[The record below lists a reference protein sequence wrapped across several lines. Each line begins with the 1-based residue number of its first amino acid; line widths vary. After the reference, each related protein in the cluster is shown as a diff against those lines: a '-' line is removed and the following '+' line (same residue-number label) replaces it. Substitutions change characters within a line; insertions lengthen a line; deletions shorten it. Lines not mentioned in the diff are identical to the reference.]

1 MRTAPALLLALLL
14 ACCGGAI
21 TSGSEPGEDAA
32 EEPHVDVLEEVLDDP
47 VEEPPDDVVPVDPE
61 EEEELSA
68 APRRRG
74 KLIHLNSRAGE
85 IFIRRP
91 RDQDEARICVDC
103 LRGRRAVVV
112 NLREVQPDHALRVF
126 DFLAGA
132 TYAVGGQ
139 LEQAGESVYLLTP
152 QNIGI
157 MAEEEESASTPNGDI
172 WQEI

>member
-1 MRTAPALLLALLL
+1 MFGIVDRIKSVLFAEDEYGIAPA
-14 ACCGGAI
+14 
-21 TSGSEPGEDAA
+21 GEED
-32 EEPHVDVLEEVLDDP
+32 EEQPT
-47 VEEPPDDVVPVDPE
+47 
-61 EEEELSA
+61 
-68 APRRRG
+68 PRRRER
-74 KLIHLNSRAGE
+74 LIKLNSRVGE

-91 RDQDEARICVDC
+91 RNQDEARICVDC

-112 NLREVQPDHALRVF
+112 NLEAVQPDHALRVF

-157 MAEEEESASTPNGDI
+157 MAEEEKAASTPNTDI
-172 WQEI
+172 WREI

>member
-1 MRTAPALLLALLL
+1 MFGIVDKIKSVLFAEDEYGIAP
-14 ACCGGAI
+14 
-21 TSGSEPGEDAA
+21 PGEEY
-32 EEPHVDVLEEVLDDP
+32 EEQPT
-47 VEEPPDDVVPVDPE
+47 
-61 EEEELSA
+61 
-68 APRRRG
+68 PRRRER
-74 KLIHLNSRAGE
+74 LIKLNSRSGE

-91 RDQDEARICVDC
+91 RNQDEARICVDC

-112 NLREVQPDHALRVF
+112 NLKDVQSDHALRVF

-157 MAEEEESASTPNGDI
+157 MAEEEKSASTPNSDI
-172 WQEI
+172 WREI

>member
-1 MRTAPALLLALLL
+1 MFGIVDKIKSVLFAEDEYGIAP
-14 ACCGGAI
+14 
-21 TSGSEPGEDAA
+21 
-32 EEPHVDVLEEVLDDP
+32 
-47 VEEPPDDVVPVDPE
+47 PE
-61 EEEELSA
+61 EEYEEQPI
-68 APRRRG
+68 PRRRDRLI
-74 KLIHLNSRAGE
+74 KLKSRSGE

-91 RDQDEARICVDC
+91 RTQDEARICVDC

-112 NLREVQPDHALRVF
+112 NLKDVEADHALRVF

-157 MAEEEESASTPNGDI
+157 MAEEEKAPSTPNSDI

>member
-1 MRTAPALLLALLL
+1 MFGIVDRIKSVLFAEDEFGMAP
-14 ACCGGAI
+14 
-21 TSGSEPGEDAA
+21 SGDEY
-32 EEPHVDVLEEVLDDP
+32 EEQPT
-47 VEEPPDDVVPVDPE
+47 
-61 EEEELSA
+61 
-68 APRRRG
+68 PRRRER
-74 KLIHLNSRAGE
+74 LIKLNSRAGE

-91 RDQDEARICVDC
+91 RNQDEARICVDC

-112 NLREVQPDHALRVF
+112 NLKDVQADHALRVF

-157 MAEEEESASTPNGDI
+157 MSEEEESASTPNGDI

>member
-1 MRTAPALLLALLL
+1 MFGIVDRIKSVLFAEDDYGIAP
-14 ACCGGAI
+14 
-21 TSGSEPGEDAA
+21 PGEEY
-32 EEPHVDVLEEVLDDP
+32 EEQP
-47 VEEPPDDVVPVDPE
+47 VPRLRERLIK
-61 EEEELSA
+61 LS
-68 APRRRG
+68 
-74 KLIHLNSRAGE
+74 SRSGE

-91 RDQDEARICVDC
+91 RNQDEARICVDC

-112 NLREVQPDHALRVF
+112 NLKEVQPDHALRVF

-157 MAEEEESASTPNGDI
+157 MAEEEKAASTPNTDI
-172 WQEI
+172 WREI

>member
-1 MRTAPALLLALLL
+1 MFGLLDRMRSWLFAEDDYDVAA
-14 ACCGGAI
+14 
-21 TSGSEPGEDAA
+21 PGEEDEAQ
-32 EEPHVDVLEEVLDDP
+32 
-47 VEEPPDDVVPVDPE
+47 VPQ
-61 EEEELSA
+61 
-68 APRRRG
+68 RRRG
-74 KLIHLNSRAGE
+74 ALIKLHSRSGE

-112 NLREVQPDHALRVF
+112 NLKEVQPEHALRVF

-132 TYAVGGQ
+132 TYALGGQ
-139 LEQAGESVYLLTP
+139 LEQAGDGVYLVTP

-157 MAEEEESASTPNGDI
+157 MAEGEEGTGTSPESSF

>member
-1 MRTAPALLLALLL
+1 MFGLLDRVRSWLFAEDEF
-14 ACCGGAI
+14 GAVP
-21 TSGSEPGEDAA
+21 PG
-32 EEPHVDVLEEVLDDP
+32 
-47 VEEPPDDVVPVDPE
+47 E
-61 EEEELSA
+61 EEEEFSA

-74 KLIHLNSRAGE
+74 RLIRLHSRSGE

-132 TYAVGGQ
+132 TYALAGQ
-139 LEQAGESVYLLTP
+139 LEQAGDGVYLVTP
-152 QNIGI
+152 HNIGI
-157 MAEEEESASTPNGDI
+157 MAEAEEETAASSAGSASSARSEF

>member
-1 MRTAPALLLALLL
+1 MFGIVDRIKSVLFAEDEYGMAP
-14 ACCGGAI
+14 
-21 TSGSEPGEDAA
+21 PGEEC
-32 EEPHVDVLEEVLDDP
+32 EEQPT
-47 VEEPPDDVVPVDPE
+47 
-61 EEEELSA
+61 
-68 APRRRG
+68 PRRRER
-74 KLIHLNSRAGE
+74 LIKLNSRVGE

-91 RDQDEARICVDC
+91 RNQDEARICVDC

-112 NLREVQPDHALRVF
+112 NLKAVQPDHALRVF

-157 MAEEEESASTPNGDI
+157 MAEEEKAASTPNTDI
-172 WQEI
+172 WREI

>member
-1 MRTAPALLLALLL
+1 MFGLLDRVRSWLFAEDGYDAP
-14 ACCGGAI
+14 G
-21 TSGSEPGEDAA
+21 PGEEEDAQ
-32 EEPHVDVLEEVLDDP
+32 
-47 VEEPPDDVVPVDPE
+47 VPQ
-61 EEEELSA
+61 
-68 APRRRG
+68 RRRG
-74 KLIHLNSRAGE
+74 ALIKLHSRSGE

-112 NLREVQPDHALRVF
+112 NLKEVQPEHALRVF

-132 TYAVGGQ
+132 TYALGGQ
-139 LEQAGESVYLLTP
+139 LEQAGDGVYLVTP

-157 MAEEEESASTPNGDI
+157 MAEGEEGTGTSPESSF

>member
-1 MRTAPALLLALLL
+1 MFGIVDRIKSVLFAEDDYGIAP
-14 ACCGGAI
+14 
-21 TSGSEPGEDAA
+21 PGEEY
-32 EEPHVDVLEEVLDDP
+32 EEQPM
-47 VEEPPDDVVPVDPE
+47 
-61 EEEELSA
+61 
-68 APRRRG
+68 PRRRERLI
-74 KLIHLNSRAGE
+74 KLSSRSGE

-91 RDQDEARICVDC
+91 RNQDEARICVDC

-112 NLREVQPDHALRVF
+112 NLKEVQPDHALRVF

-157 MAEEEESASTPNGDI
+157 MAEEEKAASTPNTDI
-172 WQEI
+172 WREI